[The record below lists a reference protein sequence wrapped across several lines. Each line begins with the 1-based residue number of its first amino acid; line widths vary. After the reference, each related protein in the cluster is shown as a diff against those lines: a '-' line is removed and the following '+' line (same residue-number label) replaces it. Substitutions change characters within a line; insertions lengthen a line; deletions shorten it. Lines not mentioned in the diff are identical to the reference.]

1 MSRSFLANVRRLLA
15 NVVHSPWFASLMVFL
30 AVLGPGIITGMA
42 DDDAGGIATYSLAG
56 SQFGF
61 AMLWTFIPMTIALA
75 VIQEMSQRMGVV
87 TGKGLAELIHEKMG
101 IRVSF
106 FITIALLAANFGTT
120 LAEFVGISS
129 AASILGVPP
138 VVSLPLAIIFLSW
151 LVIKGTYKSVEKIF
165 LVASALYVT
174 YIISAF
180 LAHPGWKA
188 AAVATVVPQIS
199 FSQAYILMLVGLVGT
214 TISPWMQYYAQ
225 SSTKDKGIPLTRLR
239 DSQLDAV
246 NGSIISN
253 VISWFIVVACA
264 ATIFVHGIPVND
276 VVDISKALAPLA
288 GNYASILFAFGFL
301 NASLMAASVLPL
313 STSYAICEGLGL
325 ERGVSKKFKEAPVFF
340 GHYFGVLVLAA
351 VLVSLPFVPYL
362 SVLFLSQVADG
373 ILLPFVL
380 IFMLILIND
389 RDIMG
394 KYVNRRLFN
403 YIAWATVVI
412 MIGLSVALV
421 VTQFLPSS

>member
-1 MSRSFLANVRRLLA
+1 MDRSSLTNIVR
-15 NVVHSPWFASLMVFL
+15 SPWFIQLMVFL

-56 SQFGF
+56 SQFGLT
-61 AMLWTFIPMTIALA
+61 MLWTFIPMTVALA
-75 VIQEMSQRMGVV
+75 VIQEMAQRMGVV

-101 IRVSF
+101 IRISF
-106 FITIALLAANFGTT
+106 FVTIALLAANFGTT

-138 VVSLPLAIIFLSW
+138 FVSLPLAVIFLSW
-151 LVIKGTYKSVEKIF
+151 LVIKGTYKIVERVF
-165 LVASALYVT
+165 LFTSALYVT
-174 YIISAF
+174 YIISTF
-180 LAHPGWKA
+180 LAHPDWKA
-188 AAVATVVPQIS
+188 AAVASVVPQIS
-199 FSQAYILMLVGLVGT
+199 LSQAYILMLVGLVGT

-225 SSTKDKGIPLTRLR
+225 SSTADKKIPLAHLR
-239 DSQLDAV
+239 DSQIDAV
-246 NGSIISN
+246 NGSVWSN

-264 ATIFVHGIPVND
+264 ATIFVHGIPVNN
-276 VVDISKALAPLA
+276 VADISAALAPLA
-288 GNYASILFAFGFL
+288 GNYASVLFAFGFL

-313 STSYAICEGLGL
+313 STSYAVCEGLGL
-325 ERGVSKKFKEAPVFF
+325 GRGVSKKFREAPVFF
-340 GHYFGVLVLAA
+340 GHYFGVIVLAA
-351 VLVSLPFVPYL
+351 VLISLPGVPFL
-362 SVLFLSQVADG
+362 SVLFLSQVVDG

-380 IFMLILIND
+380 IFVLILVND

-403 YIAWATVVI
+403 YIAWATVMI
-412 MIGLSVALV
+412 MIGLSVTLV

>member
-1 MSRSFLANVRRLLA
+1 MNRRFLTMVAHR
-15 NVVHSPWFASLMVFL
+15 PWFASLMVFF
-30 AVLGPGIITGMA
+30 AVMGPGIITGMA
-42 DDDAGGIATYSLAG
+42 DNDAGGIATYSLAG

-61 AMLWTFIPMTIALA
+61 TMLWVFVPMTVALA

-129 AASILGVPP
+129 GAAILGIPP
-138 VVSLPLAIIFLSW
+138 FVSLPLAVIFLSW
-151 LVIKGTYKSVEKIF
+151 LVIRGTYKSVEKVF
-165 LVASALYVT
+165 LVASALYIT

-180 LAHPGWKA
+180 LAHPDWKT
-188 AAVATVVPQIS
+188 AAVASVVPHVS

-246 NGSIISN
+246 NGSIVSN
-253 VISWFIVVACA
+253 VVAWFIVVACA
-264 ATIFVHGIPVND
+264 ATIFAHSIPVND
-276 VVDISKALAPLA
+276 VVDISKALVPLA

-313 STSYAICEGLGL
+313 STSYAVCEGLGL

-340 GHYFGVLVLAA
+340 GHYFGVIVLAA
-351 VLVSLPFVPYL
+351 VLVSLPFVPFL
-362 SVLFLSQVADG
+362 SVLFLSQVIDG

-380 IFMLILIND
+380 IFVLILAND

-394 KYVNRRLFN
+394 KYVNKRLFN

-412 MIGLSVALV
+412 MIGLSGALI